1 MDRLELHLKA
11 TFVVLMIALG
21 LMSCG
26 MVPLLMWFVSVRHYP
41 KALDREGVT
50 LNNGKRLPWRD
61 LTAKRRLVLRT
72 RSGRQVVTG
81 VGLSFGETNVN
92 IAPRVLAEGP
102 QVLPFLS
109 RVLGED
115 LAKP

>member
-1 MDRLELHLKA
+1 MDRLDLHLKG

-26 MVPLLMWFVSVRHYP
+26 MVPLLMWFMSIRHYP
-41 KALDREGVT
+41 KALDPEGVT
-50 LNNGKRLPWRD
+50 LKDGRRLPWKD
-61 LTAKRRLVLRT
+61 VTAKRRLVLRT
-72 RSGRQVVTG
+72 RSGRHVVTG
-81 VGLSFGETNVN
+81 VGLSFGKTNVN

-102 QVLPFLS
+102 EVLPFLS